1 MTTKVLHSN
10 FLSPYLFIPF
20 LLLSSLS
27 TAQNVDQ
34 NYREPPLDIA
44 DIVDAQPTPSV
55 SIDPAKNWM
64 LLLGRP
70 GLPTITELS
79 HPELRIAGMRINPAN
94 NGRSRSTYF
103 NSLTIQSL
111 QDGSSRAVTGF
122 PTNP

>member
-1 MTTKVLHSN
+1 MQGAVKL
-10 FLSPYLFIPF
+10 LSVTCPL
-20 LLLSSLS
+20 LLLSSFS

-34 NYREPPLDIA
+34 NYRTPPLDIA

-79 HPELRIAGMRINPAN
+79 HPELRIAGMRQVCERASMAVKREVSRRGEGLSKIN
-94 NGRSRSTYF
+94 TH
-103 NSLTIQSL
+103 NSATFKN
-111 QDGSSRAVTGF
+111 T
-122 PTNP
+122 